1 MVDDGPNDPSP
12 PNPAPEAGRIAGG
25 WSLNITTTDMPVT
38 NASAGGIPP
47 PRGRA
52 AIAFHPPSG
61 KVVLYGGTQE
71 LQIGRRMDG
80 TPTAGG
86 APFRPLADTWVWD
99 PAPGHGANERPSPP
113 ALVSWRQTSYA
124 ICMTMLSFRLDDEE
138 AKRVQAWADRLGVD
152 RSELLRE
159 ALRRH
164 LLRLA
169 SENDA
174 TTWAEQPLEEGEQ
187 SLAAIADW
195 GPAEDWS
202 DWADA
207 AR

>member
-1 MVDDGPNDPSP
+1 
-12 PNPAPEAGRIAGG
+12 
-25 WSLNITTTDMPVT
+25 
-38 NASAGGIPP
+38 
-47 PRGRA
+47 
-52 AIAFHPPSG
+52 
-61 KVVLYGGTQE
+61 
-71 LQIGRRMDG
+71 
-80 TPTAGG
+80 
-86 APFRPLADTWVWD
+86 
-99 PAPGHGANERPSPP
+99 
-113 ALVSWRQTSYA
+113 
-124 ICMTMLSFRLDDEE
+124 MTMLSFRLDDEE
-138 AKRVQAWADRLGVD
+138 AKRAQDWADRLGVD

-174 TTWAEQPLEEGEQ
+174 TTWAAQPLEEGEQ